1 MKNWRYPLILIL
13 LVVMLTAPVVAIT
26 WRTETVDSSGSG
38 ALMAVDAAGNPRIL
52 YTRDGGFKVAKWTG
66 SVWEYNTISSI
77 PIIVGE
83 EFIRSISPAVDTS
96 GNPHVVYTVVY
107 HHVDNAQ
114 RYLKYAKWTGSSWD
128 IQDFGPIGSQIFQT
142 DSQAWIVLDAA
153 DNPHFA
159 TDWQTLA
166 SNTISFEGLSLSQ
179 DVSFRG
185 IALNAAGNPLLCVR
199 GSIVVPSGVRYLT
212 RNGIIHGPGP
222 TSFQLDSAEN
232 PHIIYT
238 DSGAVKY
245 AKWTGS
251 DWETSTVG
259 NGVTPSLEP
268 VVNGIIYSLQLDAA
282 DIPSLVYTDSGAVK
296 YAKWTGSDWETS
308 TVGNGVTPS
317 LKLDTAG
324 NPHVV
329 YYDSGA
335 VMYATITINEPP
347 VAIAG
352 PDQTVIVNE
361 PVIFDGSGSSDSDGT
376 IVTYA
381 WNFGDTKTSSGMTT
395 SHTFTSAGTY
405 TVILTVTDNGGLSGS
420 DTTVIIVKTP
430 TEAVQDLITNVD
442 GLGLPKGI
450 EQGLLAKLDV
460 AEKKIAQKQYTPA
473 RNTLKAFINQ
483 VSAQRGKALT
493 GTQAD
498 ELIAIA
504 ERIIT
509 SIPGK

>member
-259 NGVTPSLEP
+259 NGVTPSL
-268 VVNGIIYSLQLDAA
+268 
-282 DIPSLVYTDSGAVK
+282 
-296 YAKWTGSDWETS
+296 
-308 TVGNGVTPS
+308 
-317 LKLDTAG
+317 KLDTAG

-483 VSAQRGKALT
+483 ISAQRGKALT